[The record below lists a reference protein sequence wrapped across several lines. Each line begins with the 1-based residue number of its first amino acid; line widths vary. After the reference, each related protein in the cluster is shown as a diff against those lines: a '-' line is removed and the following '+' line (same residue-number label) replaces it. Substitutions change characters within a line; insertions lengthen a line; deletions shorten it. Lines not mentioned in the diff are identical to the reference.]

1 MKEGWLMLKRRTRR
15 KRFIVDTM
23 LGDLAKWLRILGYD
37 TLYSRN
43 YTDSQIVKIA
53 STSKRTILTMDRGLC
68 IIAKKKNVPCILMES
83 YDIRERLAEIS
94 IKANIPLVADPSRS
108 RCPVCNGVLKPV
120 YDKSVIKDRVPPKA
134 LESHKVFYICTRCG
148 QVYWEGSHWRNIK
161 RILDEARNMT
171 ELISEKK
178 MKR

>member
-1 MKEGWLMLKRRTRR
+1 MPLRKVQR

-43 YTDSQIVKIA
+43 YTDSQIVRIA
-53 STSKRTILTMDRGLC
+53 SKSRRIIITMDRGLC
-68 IIAKKKNVPCILMES
+68 IMANKKGVPCISIES

-94 IKANIPLVADPSRS
+94 VKANIPLVADPSRS

-120 YDKSVIKDRVPPKA
+120 YDKSVVKDRVPPKA
-134 LESHKVFYICTRCG
+134 LESHKVFYVCTRCG
-148 QVYWEGSHWRNIK
+148 QVYWEGSHWKNIK
-161 RILDEARNMT
+161 RVLEEARNIA
-171 ELISEKK
+171 ELIIEKK
-178 MKR
+178 LKR